1 MKIIYENSKTKI
13 YGLTSYGES
22 IVNIIKNIRN
32 LKEKGSYKEKTL
44 KMLKRIIVY
53 EKMRNK

>member
-1 MKIIYENSKTKI
+1 MNE
-13 YGLTSYGES
+13 
-22 IVNIIKNIRN
+22 IVVHTQ
-32 LKEKGSYKEKTL
+32 EKGSYKEKTL